1 MQLLS
6 VSTLQIIL
14 IVVIYFLKNKLA
26 GLSALFEE
34 AGQCMMN
41 LPGLLIAP
49 LLAFLVLIAF
59 LSFWVAVIICLATAS
74 SPGQSP
80 IAPFDNSKAHQQP
93 LPANALFV
101 SNSTDVNDLRRK

>member
-1 MQLLS
+1 
-6 VSTLQIIL
+6 
-14 IVVIYFLKNKLA
+14 
-26 GLSALFEE
+26 
-34 AGQCMMN
+34 MN